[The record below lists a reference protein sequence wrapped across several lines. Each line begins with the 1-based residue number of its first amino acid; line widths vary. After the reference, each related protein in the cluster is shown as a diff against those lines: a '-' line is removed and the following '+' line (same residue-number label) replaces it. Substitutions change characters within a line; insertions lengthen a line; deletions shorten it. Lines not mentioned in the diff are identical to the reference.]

1 MFFDAGFS
9 CGECSCCEA
18 GCSNACASLP
28 SELLPVLMLCVVL
41 LACVGAMVA
50 VFAGMLYLERVIA
63 SHVHLLQKE
72 ALARDFIVADLDDVN
87 ILPDGDIFPNDDICM
102 TNLSPMNSLED
113 PPLLSSSRQHY
124 DDSGNSSIHTD
135 QVALTV
141 GSERQTEY
149 QSSIASGESAI
160 FRRHNGGRSE
170 VNRALSQTQRR
181 ELTALGLM

>member
-1 MFFDAGFS
+1 MMFFDLGLG

-28 SELLPVLMLCVVL
+28 SELFPVLMLCVVL

-72 ALARDFIVADLDDVN
+72 ALARDFIVADLDN
-87 ILPDGDIFPNDDICM
+87 ANKSPDGVTHSNDDICM
-102 TNLSPMNSLED
+102 TNLSLMICLED
-113 PPLLSSSRQHY
+113 PPLLSSSQHY

-141 GSERQTEY
+141 GNERQTEY
-149 QSSIASGESAI
+149 QSSTATGESGI
-160 FRRHNGGRSE
+160 FYRQNGGRCE